1 MTDHREIEFGVF
13 VTPSNQDPQR
23 AVALAELAE
32 RVGLDIVSFQDHP
45 YQARFLDTWTLLSYV
60 AARTSRVK
68 LAPNVL
74 NLPLR
79 PPAVVARSVASLDL
93 LSGGRVELGI
103 GSGAFWDAIVA
114 MGGTRLTPG
123 QAVDA
128 LDEAIEVIRSLWDVE
143 GRGGARF
150 EGEHYS
156 LAGAPRGPAPAQPVG
171 IWVGAYKSRMLALTG
186 RKADG
191 WLPSVPYLERAQLTS
206 GNAAIDEAALAAGR
220 DSAAVRR

>member
-1 MTDHREIEFGVF
+1 MAEHPEIEFGVF

-23 AVALAELAE
+23 VVALAELAE

-45 YQARFLDTWTLLSYV
+45 YQARFLDPWWLLSCGATV
-60 AARTSRVK
+60 TTRVN
-68 LAPNVL
+68 LAPNLL

-79 PPAVVARSVASLDL
+79 PPAVVARSAASLDL

-114 MGGTRLTPG
+114 MGGTRLPPG

-128 LDEAIEVIRSLWDVE
+128 LDEAIEVIRSLWEVE

-150 EGEHYS
+150 AGEHYR
-156 LAGAPRGPAPAQPVG
+156 LAGAPRGPAPLLPVG
-171 IWVGAYKSRMLALTG
+171 IWIGAYKPRTLALTG
-186 RKADG
+186 RKA
-191 WLPSVPYLERAQLTS
+191 
-206 GNAAIDEAALAAGR
+206 
-220 DSAAVRR
+220 